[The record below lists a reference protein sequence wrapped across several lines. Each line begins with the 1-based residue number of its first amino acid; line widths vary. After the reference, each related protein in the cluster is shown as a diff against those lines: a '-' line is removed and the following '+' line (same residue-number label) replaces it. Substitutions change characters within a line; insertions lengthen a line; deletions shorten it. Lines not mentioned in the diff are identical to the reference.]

1 MSYAVRKSDPSLTFA
16 LRRIARGQME
26 AAIAEID
33 DPALGPVTTVHQLR
47 KRCKKLRGLI
57 RLVRPG
63 FAAYAEEN
71 AAFRDL
77 ARDLSELRDAGAVLE
92 TVTALEER
100 FGETVGTAFFET
112 VRTRLAEA
120 NPPADEALVTARL
133 AAARAAFEAAIL
145 RTETWDVKGKAPEIL
160 SKGVTATYK
169 RAISAM
175 AAAAESDAPEDFH
188 EFRKRVKY
196 HWYQMRLLK
205 RIWPKVIHARIGE
218 ARTLAD
224 ELGDHHDL
232 AIFRLTVL
240 PSLDCKDDPVCEVLG
255 GLIEAEEVRL
265 EPHCL
270 KHGRRLFAE
279 DAHAFGERVAAYWR
293 AWKD

>member
-1 MSYAVRKSDPSLTFA
+1 MSYAVRKSDPSLTFS

-33 DPALGPVTTVHQLR
+33 DPALDPVTTVHQLR

-63 FAAYAEEN
+63 FSDYAEEN

-77 ARDLSELRDAGAVLE
+77 ARGLSELRDAGAMLE

-100 FGETVGTAFFET
+100 FGGTIGAPFFET
-112 VRTRLAEA
+112 VRARLTEA
-120 NPPADEALVTARL
+120 NPPADEALVAARL

-145 RTETWDVKGKAPEIL
+145 RTEAWEVKGKAPEIL

-169 RAISAM
+169 RALRAM

-240 PSLDCKDDPVCEVLG
+240 PTLDCAEDPVCEVLG
-255 GLIEAEEVRL
+255 GLIEAEELRL